1 MEIPQ
6 TEAEERSLGD
16 NTTEIQLKCRTKWW
30 YPQTAPIEF
39 KTTWHNERRILH
51 LLHESNIVNITNKHV

>member
-16 NTTEIQLKCRTKWW
+16 NTTEIQLTCRTK
-30 YPQTAPIEF
+30 
-39 KTTWHNERRILH
+39 
-51 LLHESNIVNITNKHV
+51 